1 MAQRTRTEEVMS
13 VLRREVL
20 EGQYRPGERLPSER
34 DLAARFQTTRG
45 IVRVALKKLEQ
56 LGIADVQPGGAR
68 VVPVEQASLDVVG
81 HLLALQDPPDPDLVD
96 QVLEVAGA
104 LVAAS
109 ARIAVERGDPAQL
122 ERARELIHRI
132 QEPELGE
139 DARLA
144 LADELGHLFMNA
156 SNNLVLHLVRRG
168 LRTQVF
174 RRLYPWRA
182 SPELA
187 QVDHLAKELDR
198 AIDQRDPARASEA
211 VHSLWLGM
219 RHSVRSSLEAARSE
233 ARVANP

>member
-109 ARIAVERGDPAQL
+109 ALLLSVVGIYGVMAYTVAQRTH
-122 ERARELIHRI
+122 EI
-132 QEPELGE
+132 
-139 DARLA
+139 
-144 LADELGHLFMNA
+144 
-156 SNNLVLHLVRRG
+156 G
-168 LRTQVF
+168 LRMALGAQRKNVMGVVIREGLT
-174 RRLYPWRA
+174 
-182 SPELA
+182 LA
-187 QVDHLAKELDR
+187 VAGVGLGLLGTLAVTRVLEGLLFEVTPTDPITIGAVSVLLVTVAGLAAYVPAGKATTVD
-198 AIDQRDPARASEA
+198 P
-211 VHSLWLGM
+211 M
-219 RHSVRSSLEAARSE
+219 AAL
-233 ARVANP
+233 RVE